1 MLMAE
6 GRQKHDWGQT
16 ASMLALIANCHRDPK
31 KRPRPFAPDEFM
43 PRSKPRRKAT
53 VSVERLTDEIIRVG
67 QSRGVIPR
75 PSGIASAANPPAP

>member
-6 GRQKHDWGQT
+6 GRQKAEWGQT
-16 ASMLALIANCHRDPK
+16 ASIMALLANCHRDPK

-43 PRSKPRRKAT
+43 PRSRPRRKAT

-67 QSRGVIPR
+67 QSRGVIPK
-75 PSGIASAANPPAP
+75 PSGTASASRRPDP

>member
-6 GRQKHDWGQT
+6 GRQKAEWGQT
-16 ASMLALIANCHRDPK
+16 ATILALMANCHRDPK

-43 PRSKPRRKAT
+43 PRSQPRRKAT

-75 PSGIASAANPPAP
+75 PSGIASASHHPAP

>member
-43 PRSKPRRKAT
+43 PRSKPRRKAS
-53 VSVERLTDEIIRVG
+53 VSVERLTNEIIRVG

-75 PSGIASAANPPAP
+75 PSRPQHPPTA

>member
-43 PRSKPRRKAT
+43 PRSRPRRKAT

-75 PSGIASAANPPAP
+75 PSRPQHPPTA

>member
-16 ASMLALIANCHRDPK
+16 ASVLALIANCHRDPK

-43 PRSKPRRKAT
+43 PRSRPRRKAA
-53 VSVERLTDEIIRVG
+53 VSVARLTDEIIRVG

-75 PSGIASAANPPAP
+75 PSRPPRPPTA